1 MSPTALALALTQA
14 TEGRLSVLD
23 LTKAAQAL
31 RDAEGLAAVR
41 SLYQAWIDRH
51 HDDPLLY
58 AVLFNFSV
66 ALTDLGDLAAARA
79 SLERA
84 IALKADFMP
93 PYINLGRLLERQGA
107 PDQAVQQW
115 MAVVQHLGA
124 VNETAI
130 LHKTTALNQMA
141 RLLESRHQDEAAES
155 MLRQSAEIDVTQR
168 EALQHLAA
176 LRQRQCKWPVLA
188 PSARLGRDR
197 QMAALSPLSAAALAD
212 DPMMQLAVAW
222 SSNKF
227 DVGRP
232 QDDGIGAHWAACAQ
246 TDAAPLRIGYLSSDL
261 RGHAVGTLVAEL
273 FALHDRGAVEIFA
286 YYCGLPGEDALQT
299 RMRAGVDHWVDIGAL
314 DDRTAARR
322 IADDGIQILVDL
334 NGYTKDARTKL
345 VALQPAPVIVNW
357 LGYPGSMA
365 SPYHHYIIADAWLIP
380 PDHEIFYSE
389 RVLRLPCYQPNDRQR
404 AAAEPAPTRAE
415 LGLPDD
421 VMVYCCFNGA
431 HKITGFI
438 FARWMTILAR
448 VPDSLLWLLGGS
460 LTAEARLKQ
469 MAEQQGIAPQRLIF
483 ADKRTNAQ
491 HLARYQLAD
500 LFLDTLP
507 YGAHT
512 TASDALWMGLPVLT
526 QSGRSFAAR
535 VCGSLVRAAGVAELD
550 CRTAEEYV
558 DRAVAIGRD
567 RAGAQIYRQRLLA
580 ARPGC
585 SLFDTPR
592 LASGLEQLYAQIWQE
607 YRAGRRPVP
616 DLANLE
622 IVLEIAGEQDYDGLD
637 MTAIKDYRGW
647 WRDKLARYHAFRPIP
662 RDRRLWQKIAIK
674 K

>member
-1 MSPTALALALTQA
+1 MSQTALALALTQA

-31 RDAEGLAAVR
+31 RDAEGLTAVR

-66 ALTDLGDLAAARA
+66 VLTDLGDLTAARA
-79 SLERA
+79 GLERA
-84 IALKADFMP
+84 IALKPDFMP

-115 MAVVQHLGA
+115 MAVVQQLGA

-141 RLLESRHQDEAAES
+141 RLLEARHQDEAAES

-176 LRQRQCKWPVLA
+176 LRQRQCKWPVLS
-188 PSARLGRDR
+188 PSVRLGRDR

-232 QDDGIGAHWAACAQ
+232 QDDVIGAHWAACAQ

-286 YYCGLPGEDALQT
+286 YYCGPPGEDALQT
-299 RMRAGVDHWVDIGAL
+299 RMRAAVDHWLDITAL
-314 DDRTAARR
+314 DDRAAARR

-365 SPYHHYIIADAWLIP
+365 SPYHHYIIADAWVIP

-404 AAAEPAPTRAE
+404 TAAGPAPTRGE
-415 LGLPDD
+415 VGLPDD
-421 VMVYCCFNGA
+421 AMVYCCFNGA
-431 HKITGFI
+431 HKITAFT

-448 VPDSLLWLLGGS
+448 VPGSALWLLGGS
-460 LTAEARLKQ
+460 AAAEARLKQ
-469 MAEQQGIAPQRLIF
+469 LAGQQGIAPERLIF
-483 ADKRTNAQ
+483 ADKQTNAQ
-491 HLARYQLAD
+491 HLARYELAD

-535 VCGSLVRAAGVAELD
+535 VCGSLVRAAGIAELD

-567 RAGAQIYRQRLLA
+567 RAGAKIYRQRLLA
-580 ARPGC
+580 ARPC
-585 SLFDTPR
+585 CPLFDTPR
-592 LASGLEQLYAQIWQE
+592 LVGALEQLYAQIWQE
-607 YRAGRRPVP
+607 FRAGRRPIP
-616 DLANLE
+616 DLVNLD
-622 IVLEIAGEQDYDGLD
+622 IILELAGEQDYDGLD
-637 MTAIKDYRGW
+637 MMAIKDYRGW
-647 WRDKLARYHAFRPIP
+647 WRDKLVRYHAFRPIP
-662 RDRRLWQKIAIK
+662 RDRRLWRKTPKKI
-674 K
+674 